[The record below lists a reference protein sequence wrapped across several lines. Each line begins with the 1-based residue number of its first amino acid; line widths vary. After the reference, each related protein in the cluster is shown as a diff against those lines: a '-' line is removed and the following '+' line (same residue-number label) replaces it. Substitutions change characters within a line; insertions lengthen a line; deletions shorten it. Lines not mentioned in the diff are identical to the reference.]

1 MSTNIP
7 TKDLGIVGLVARFK
21 PVHKGHVAMLEAVCS
36 RAKHVYIGLGSTNK
50 YNLKN
55 PFTANESR
63 EMVELALKQKYANYS
78 FVEVP
83 DLDNGPKWREM
94 ILGIYCKLDHF
105 VTANDY
111 VESLLKNDYK
121 IIYPLDIIPE
131 EKRVWGNATIV
142 RVAMAKGEKW
152 EELVPDDVVDY
163 IKQNKLDERFCKEFG
178 LATIVDDA
186 SQIMAGSQ
194 IVVGDAK

>member
-1 MSTNIP
+1 MNSENS
-7 TKDLGIVGLVARFK
+7 LGIVGLVARFK

-63 EMVELALKQKYANYS
+63 EMVDLVLKPKFNNYS
-78 FVEVP
+78 FIEVP

-94 ILGIYCKLDHF
+94 ILNLYGKLDYF
-105 VTANDY
+105 ITANDY

-121 IIYPLDIIPE
+121 IIHPLEIIPE
-131 EKRVWGNATIV
+131 EKKVWGNATMV
-142 RVAMAKGEKW
+142 RTAIAKGDAW
-152 EELVPDDVVDY
+152 EHLVPDLIVDY

-178 LATIVDDA
+178 LATIVDN
-186 SQIMAGSQ
+186 AGQ
-194 IVVGDAK
+194 VIEIKT